1 MSFNKD
7 NTFAKFDI
15 KKNDLNDTTDKIP
28 TIKESAKGSTLS
40 RLKIIIIIASIVI
53 VVAAAIILIV
63 ILTRKSNDH
72 KKNPIINETNVISTD
87 IEEVIQNSAKGILLD
102 TTKET
107 IQSTIKASRLSNTI
121 LESTTS
127 EKDEVQSTIKESRSS
142 STLLE
147 STTSQKDEENKI
159 SMIIVSNSLNI
170 NQIDINYGEA
180 QNLIDLKEIKES
192 HDALDKSLN
201 DLDEIILSCNNTN
214 FTEFNATLNDIPENI
229 ESLIPNTDEVSPNL
243 IEALKPQLDLYHSKY
258 ESLSKEVT
266 SMNKEALESINNF
279 ISPKLLELKNDL
291 NNITINFEKRIQRLA
306 IPFKLN
312 LTKSR
317 NNLRNLDD
325 NSDDKIIE
333 DIFSMLKE
341 KKDLYDKVLK
351 IFDIWKRAM
360 KVCYQWLDYI
370 NIRAMG
376 GIIDFNSFI
385 GSLGEIFINEVINK
399 LRDDFFSVLGDYSN
413 IIDMIDLIFE
423 ELIKSVDELKN
434 LFESF
439 LRENHDIGEEL
450 EK

>member
-1 MSFNKD
+1 MSCNKD
-7 NTFAKFDI
+7 NTFDKFDI

-53 VVAAAIILIV
+53 VVAAAIILMV

-107 IQSTIKASRLSNTI
+107 IQSTIKTSRLSSTL

-127 EKDEVQSTIKESRSS
+127 EKDEVQSIIKESRLSS
-142 STLLE
+142 SSLE
-147 STTSQKDEENKI
+147 STTNQKDEI
-159 SMIIVSNSLNI
+159 SMIIVSNSLDI

-180 QNLIDLKEIKES
+180 QNLIDLKEIKEN

-201 DLDEIILSCNNTN
+201 DLDEIILSWNNTN

-266 SMNKEALESINNF
+266 SMNEEALESINNF

-291 NNITINFEKRIQRLA
+291 NNITINFEKRIKRLA
-306 IPFKLN
+306 IPFN
-312 LTKSR
+312 
-317 NNLRNLDD
+317 
-325 NSDDKIIE
+325 
-333 DIFSMLKE
+333 
-341 KKDLYDKVLK
+341 
-351 IFDIWKRAM
+351 
-360 KVCYQWLDYI
+360 
-370 NIRAMG
+370 
-376 GIIDFNSFI
+376 
-385 GSLGEIFINEVINK
+385 
-399 LRDDFFSVLGDYSN
+399 
-413 IIDMIDLIFE
+413 
-423 ELIKSVDELKN
+423 
-434 LFESF
+434 
-439 LRENHDIGEEL
+439 
-450 EK
+450 